1 MNQPTNNT
9 TGHGTGGGFPSQPG
23 SQTNPFT
30 ADLKGEFSSNFGTNT
45 NAMSQIFKEG
55 SYANQNRSRYIL
67 LAILLI
73 AVAGFGY
80 IYLESENY
88 DENEFAAPAP
98 QKPVVAENVDT
109 APIESLAPMA
119 STAPVETVAPV
130 APVDSAGPAVE
141 TAAVPVP
148 VPAPA
153 ETVGSGVVTVNFP
166 EDGAAIAYDE
176 TVGPARF
183 SWNGGR
189 GRLELSRSPSM
200 RPIEMNIPVKRGA
213 YSLHQP
219 APGVWFWRVK
229 TADGVSDVRSFTV
242 EAPVRRKLSVTAP
255 PPGATLAAA
264 GGQVSW
270 QGDSKVT
277 YYRVELTNAN
287 DWANP
292 PYKFATAGSAV
303 AIQGVTPG
311 PYKMRVGAFSEISG
325 RWEYTS
331 PMDVTVQ

>member
-67 LAILLI
+67 LAVLLV
-73 AVAGFGY
+73 ALAGFGY
-80 IYLESENY
+80 VYLESENY
-88 DENEFAAPAP
+88 DENEFAAPAVD
-98 QKPVVAENVDT
+98 KPEVAENVQP
-109 APIESLAPMA
+109 APIESVAPLA
-119 STAPVETVAPV
+119 STAPVEPV
-130 APVDSAGPAVE
+130 APVVDTAPVVDAAPVAASTSSYAESTVSGPV
-141 TAAVPVP
+141 
-148 VPAPA
+148 
-153 ETVGSGVVTVNFP
+153 SINFP

-200 RPIEMNIPVKRGA
+200 RPIEMSIPVKRGA

-229 TADGVSDVRSFTV
+229 TSGGTSDVRSFTV
-242 EAPVRRKLSVTAP
+242 EAPVRRKLAVTAP
-255 PPGATLAAA
+255 SAGGTLAAT

-270 QGDSKVT
+270 QGDSKIT
-277 YYRVELTNAN
+277 YYRVELTNAS

-292 PYKFATAGSAV
+292 PYKFATAGSTV

-311 PYKMRVGAFSEISG
+311 AYKMRVGAFSEISG
-325 RWEYTS
+325 RWEYSS
-331 PMDVTVQ
+331 PMDITVQ